1 MMTDQERRLAEGRAR
16 VIKAMG
22 HPARIYMVARL
33 ASADASVGELAQ
45 AIGSDISTVSKH
57 LTILRQAGILSDRKE
72 GNRVL
77 YALRCPCIMQF
88 VHCIDDV
95 ILEEAER
102 GLACVI
108 TPPRAAAAAAA
119 SPMEKP

>member
-1 MMTDQERRLAEGRAR
+1 MMMEQERRLAESRAR

-22 HPARIYMVARL
+22 HPARIYIIARL
-33 ASADASVGELAQ
+33 ASADASVGELVE

-57 LTILRQAGILSDRKE
+57 LTILRQAGILADRKA

-77 YALRCPCIMQF
+77 YSLRCPCIMQF
-88 VHCIDDV
+88 IHCIDDV

-102 GLACVI
+102 GLACVVA
-108 TPPRAAAAAAA
+108 PAAAAEVAAA
-119 SPMEKP
+119 SPTEKP